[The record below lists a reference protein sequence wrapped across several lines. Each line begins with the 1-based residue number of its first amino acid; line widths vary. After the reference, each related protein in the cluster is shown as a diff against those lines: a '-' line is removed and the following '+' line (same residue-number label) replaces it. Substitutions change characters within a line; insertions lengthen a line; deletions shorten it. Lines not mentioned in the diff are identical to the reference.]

1 LTSRAWWA
9 QTGAMPSALRSRL
22 ALLLMLGAFLIP
34 IASSN
39 MRGLG
44 QLLTCEEQTESPFT
58 LLVEEGQDPT
68 ILTSQFFTAEDK
80 TTLCAS
86 DDGGGLELNP
96 RARSRGDD
104 RIELV
109 LPIKNTS
116 EYPWEGSVK
125 LVIGGTPVPVRVG
138 QIEAGTTEEAVVT
151 LPNLDQ
157 GETVVDGSLLIGP

>member
-1 LTSRAWWA
+1 
-9 QTGAMPSALRSRL
+9 MPSALRSRL

-44 QLLTCEEQTESPFT
+44 HQLTCEQETESPFT
-58 LLVEEGQDPT
+58 LLIEEGQEPT
-68 ILTSQFFTAEDK
+68 IMTSQFFTTEDS
-80 TTLCAS
+80 TTLCAN

-96 RARSRGDD
+96 RARSRGND
-104 RIELV
+104 RIEMV

-125 LVIGGTPVPVRVG
+125 LVIGDTPVPVRVG
-138 QIEAGTTEEAVVT
+138 EIAAGETEEAVVT
-151 LPNLDQ
+151 LPNLGDGQ
-157 GETVVDGSLLIGP
+157 TVVDGSLLIGP